1 MIKLIDTHTHLDGEE
16 FTADLPETI
25 ERAKSAGVEKVLI
38 PAINLQ
44 SVETVL
50 KTCRAFPD
58 YAYPMIGLHPED
70 VKADYVNVLCEMKS
84 ILDRSRNDVEWHDE
98 HFIAIGEIGLDYY
111 WSREFEREQLDAFE
125 QQIQWAVEYQMPLM
139 IHCRKAQNEMLKIL
153 KQYKNNL
160 CGGVFHCF
168 TGNEYEAKELL
179 EFDKFMLGI
188 GGVLTF
194 KKSHLPEV
202 LPQTVPLNRILLETD
217 SPYMAPVP
225 YRGKRNESAF
235 VLEVAKKLAECYNV
249 SLEDIADITTANAA
263 KMFNLNI

>member
-1 MIKLIDTHTHLDGEE
+1 
-16 FTADLPETI
+16 
-25 ERAKSAGVEKVLI
+25 V
-38 PAINLQ
+38 
-44 SVETVL
+44 
-50 KTCRAFPD
+50 C
-58 YAYPMIGLHPED
+58 
-70 VKADYVNVLCEMKS
+70 S
-84 ILDRSRNDVEWHDE
+84 IVSL
-98 HFIAIGEIGLDYY
+98 
-111 WSREFEREQLDAFE
+111 
-125 QQIQWAVEYQMPLM
+125 
-139 IHCRKAQNEMLKIL
+139 
-153 KQYKNNL
+153 
-160 CGGVFHCF
+160 
-168 TGNEYEAKELL
+168 GNEYEAKELL